1 MRGEFCKESQ
11 RCFEV
16 EPGARPEGAGQ
27 VAEVIAGRRL
37 AVQLAKPF
45 SFAEAIKL
53 GGDDR
58 GGVPVGGPGEFV
70 TA

>member
-1 MRGEFCKESQ
+1 MVESGEW
-11 RCFEV
+11 
-16 EPGARPEGAGQ
+16 PEGAGQ

-37 AVQLAKPF
+37 AVQLAEPF

-58 GGVPVGGPGEFV
+58 GGVPVGGPGEL
-70 TA
+70 